1 MRTSYHYKRS
11 FPHPMTQPQPYAMS
25 DIEAERARAGIT
37 CAALA
42 QGVGITPRLYSE
54 YKRGKCRIPLERA
67 NAMLAYIYA
76 RQR

>member
-1 MRTSYHYKRS
+1 
-11 FPHPMTQPQPYAMS
+11 MTQPQPYAMS

-42 QGVGITPRLYSE
+42 KGVGITPRLYSE

-76 RQR
+76 IRVRARPGSGGSPPPAR